1 MHKIT
6 LSLAFL
12 AGILFFSSCGT
23 TQSGSVLG
31 SLGQNVLNNNGGSNV
46 TTQTQS
52 SVSEAGSLLGNLLS
66 GILEGSTTLSQS
78 SLQGTWKY
86 VSSDCVFES
95 ENLLAKAGGAV
106 AATKIEENLNT
117 QLSKVGIGA
126 STCAFTF
133 NSDGTYSAK
142 IGSRTVNGNYTLDA
156 ANKTMKL
163 TYLGGLANY
172 STRVV
177 LSGGKLSLLIESDKL
192 LALMK
197 GISAFNNNSNV
208 SSLSSLLSSYDGM
221 YVGIQMSK

>member
-1 MHKIT
+1 M
-6 LSLAFL
+6 
-12 AGILFFSSCGT
+12 
-23 TQSGSVLG
+23 
-31 SLGQNVLNNNGGSNV
+31 
-46 TTQTQS
+46 
-52 SVSEAGSLLGNLLS
+52 
-66 GILEGSTTLSQS
+66 
-78 SLQGTWKY
+78 
-86 VSSDCVFES
+86 
-95 ENLLAKAGGAV
+95 AKAGGAV

-197 GISAFNNNSNV
+197 GISALNNNSNV